1 MTSKQFADLE
11 AAIQQW
17 VDEHCEEADWPHVVM
32 GNRTIELMARAA
44 RSVFDAC
51 EESQE
56 YAKREGYYATVAR

>member
-11 AAIQQW
+11 AVIERW
-17 VDEHCEEADWPHVVM
+17 MDEHCEEADWPHVVI
-32 GNRTIELMARAA
+32 GTRTVELMARAA

-56 YAKREGYYATVAR
+56 YAKREGFVTVAAR